1 MNWKLKSSLAISALV
16 LTGQAFAQ
24 VTFYEYE
31 DFRGRAFKTSQPLAN
46 FKRAGSNDR
55 ASSVIVERGRWE
67 VCEDVRFGGRCVVLR
82 PGNYDSLRQLGMDNK
97 ISSVRPVSRRARYD
111 NATPEPIAAP
121 AYEYRR
127 RPSERVYEAPV
138 TSARAIVGPPEERC
152 WMERQQVETQG
163 RDANVG
169 AAIIGGIIGG
179 ILGHQVG
186 EGSGKDVA
194 TAGGA
199 VVGAVIGSR
208 TGGGAPGS
216 ERDVRRCESRESQ
229 TPAYWD
235 VTYRYRGVNHRVQMN
250 SAPGRTISVNRN
262 GEPRQ

>member
-111 NATPEPIAAP
+111 NDTPEPIAAP